1 MKIMLPLDGSEL
13 SESVLPWVVGLARRL
28 QAELLLVK
36 ITDPFVAM
44 TPEMPSLA
52 LRWQEQAEAESAR
65 YLERLAASLCD
76 LKVETRSML
85 GVPRD
90 VLPEL
95 ATTSGCQLIAM
106 ASHGRTGVA
115 RWLLGSVAERVLRRA
130 TCPVLLMR
138 PGVELPQQG
147 FRRVLVPVDGSA
159 TSERVLQEILPYL
172 AEEPQVVVMRAS
184 GLTLQ
189 EHAQV
194 LDPGA
199 RESYLLGLEAS
210 LADLKVEGLQL
221 DIRVVDS
228 EAPEAILTL
237 SEEMNCDLIAMS
249 THGRTGLDRFLLG
262 SVTEKVARYSKMAV
276 LAFPVSR

>member
-1 MKIMLPLDGSEL
+1 MLPLDGSEL
-13 SESVLPWVVGLARRL
+13 SESVLPSVVGLARRF

-52 LRWQEQAEAESAR
+52 LRWQEQAEHESGR
-65 YLERLAASLCD
+65 YLERLAAEIGD

-90 VLPEL
+90 ALPEL
-95 ATTSGCQLIAM
+95 ATTTGCHLIAM

-115 RWLLGSVAERVLRRA
+115 RWLLGSVAERVLRQA

-138 PGVELPQQG
+138 PGIELPQDG
-147 FRRVLVPVDGSA
+147 FHRVLVPVDGSESS
-159 TSERVLQEILPYL
+159 TRVLNEVRPFL
-172 AEEPQVVVMRAS
+172 ADAPKVVVMRAS
-184 GLTLQ
+184 GLTMQ
-189 EHAQV
+189 DHAQV
-194 LDPGA
+194 LDPVA

-210 LADLKVEGLQL
+210 LADLRVEGLEL
-221 DIRVVDS
+221 ETRVIDS
-228 EAPEAILTL
+228 EAPDAILTL
-237 SEEMNCDLIAMS
+237 SEELACDLVAMS

-262 SVTEKVARYSKMAV
+262 SVTEKVTRYAKMAV
-276 LAFPVSR
+276 LVFPVSR